1 MHHLRDLLAPYMHNT
16 FSPLLS
22 PSILPHSLPEPAPLP
37 IHLPTRSCSLLS
49 HIVTVEDALDSESN
63 EEDPYSIVQRDWT
76 EYDVTNPNHYPIS
89 YLDHWGR
96 FQTCPYIH
104 YIFDN
109 GVPMIQGCMDPHEGV
124 YREILHAH
132 PSTTP
137 GVPGEDDNFTSFH
150 PYLAQCLLVDNAL
163 TRLEDIGIIA
173 KVSHYCASVVEESI
187 QHQNVAHAES
197 TLCHAREKKISTE
210 GHLFCAQ

>member
-76 EYDVTNPNHYPIS
+76 EYDVTNPNHYPVS
-89 YLDHWGR
+89 YLNQWGR

-104 YIFDN
+104 YIFDE
-109 GVPMIQGCMDPHEGV
+109 GVPIIQGCVDPSEGV
-124 YREILHAH
+124 YGEILCAY
-132 PSTTP
+132 PTVTP
-137 GVPGEDDNFTSFH
+137 RVPEEDDNFTSFH
-150 PYLAQCLLVDNAL
+150 PCLAQCLLVDNAL
-163 TRLEDIGIIA
+163 AGLKDIGIIA
-173 KVSHYCASVVEESI
+173 KVSCYRSSIVEESI
-187 QHQNVAHAES
+187 QHQNVACTKGAFHR
-197 TLCHAREKKISTE
+197 AREK
-210 GHLFCAQ
+210 